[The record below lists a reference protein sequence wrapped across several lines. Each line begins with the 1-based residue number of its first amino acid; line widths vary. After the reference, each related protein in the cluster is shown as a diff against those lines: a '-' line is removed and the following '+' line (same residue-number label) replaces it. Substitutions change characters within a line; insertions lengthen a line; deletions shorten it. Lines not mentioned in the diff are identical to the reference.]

1 MYSKS
6 EIIDGQVRTK
16 PGITSTSDDT
26 TDALREPDMV
36 TCDNNSKYYK
46 DVLGF
51 ESEKEM
57 AEVFVTDYKE
67 MIESIEKYGG
77 FYIGRYEL
85 SSEGVQ
91 KDKEVLSLGW
101 YGSYQKCK
109 MLKNSEK
116 VETRMIWGCQWDA
129 ACNFIANKGEGNVC
143 KIFKNAVEEMESK
156 SAGDAWNSSLDTT
169 VTNMKEDDIGIIK
182 NLGRLLGKTDIEGQL
197 NEIKLVN
204 NFLDTQIRT
213 AEDEKNKNEKMYR
226 TLGIVA
232 GMTITILL
240 I

>member
-1 MYSKS
+1 MDK
-6 EIIDGQVRTK
+6 ILNLIL
-16 PGITSTSDDT
+16 ITSTIIGITFSKKYAYRVKELQEMKN
-26 TDALREPDMV
+26 ALNIFMTKIKFTYEPIPSTFM
-36 TCDNNSKYYK
+36 
-46 DVLGF
+46 
-51 ESEKEM
+51 
-57 AEVFVTDYKE
+57 
-67 MIESIEKYGG
+67 
-77 FYIGRYEL
+77 YI
-85 SSEGVQ
+85 
-91 KDKEVLSLGW
+91 
-101 YGSYQKCK
+101 
-109 MLKNSEK
+109 SEK
-116 VETRMIWGCQWDA
+116 V
-129 ACNFIANKGEGNVC
+129 EGNVC

>member
-1 MYSKS
+1 MFWIKLL
-6 EIIDGQVRTK
+6 ILNLIL
-16 PGITSTSDDT
+16 ITSTIIGITFSKKYAYRVKELQEMKN
-26 TDALREPDMV
+26 ALNIFMTKIKFTYEPIPSTFM
-36 TCDNNSKYYK
+36 
-46 DVLGF
+46 
-51 ESEKEM
+51 
-57 AEVFVTDYKE
+57 
-67 MIESIEKYGG
+67 
-77 FYIGRYEL
+77 YI
-85 SSEGVQ
+85 
-91 KDKEVLSLGW
+91 
-101 YGSYQKCK
+101 
-109 MLKNSEK
+109 SEK
-116 VETRMIWGCQWDA
+116 V
-129 ACNFIANKGEGNVC
+129 EGNVC

-156 SAGDAWNSSLDTT
+156 SAT

>member
-1 MYSKS
+1 MFWIKLL
-6 EIIDGQVRTK
+6 ILNLIL
-16 PGITSTSDDT
+16 ITSTIIGITFSKKYAYRVKELQEMKN
-26 TDALREPDMV
+26 ALNIFMTKIKFTYEPIPSTFM
-36 TCDNNSKYYK
+36 
-46 DVLGF
+46 
-51 ESEKEM
+51 
-57 AEVFVTDYKE
+57 
-67 MIESIEKYGG
+67 
-77 FYIGRYEL
+77 YI
-85 SSEGVQ
+85 
-91 KDKEVLSLGW
+91 
-101 YGSYQKCK
+101 
-109 MLKNSEK
+109 SEK
-116 VETRMIWGCQWDA
+116 VD
-129 ACNFIANKGEGNVC
+129 GNVY
-143 KIFKNAVEEMESK
+143 KIFKNAVEE

>member
-1 MYSKS
+1 MFWIKLL
-6 EIIDGQVRTK
+6 ILNLIL
-16 PGITSTSDDT
+16 ITSTIIGITFSKKYAYRVKELQEMKN
-26 TDALREPDMV
+26 ALNIFMTKIKFTYEPIPSTFM
-36 TCDNNSKYYK
+36 
-46 DVLGF
+46 
-51 ESEKEM
+51 
-57 AEVFVTDYKE
+57 
-67 MIESIEKYGG
+67 
-77 FYIGRYEL
+77 YI
-85 SSEGVQ
+85 
-91 KDKEVLSLGW
+91 
-101 YGSYQKCK
+101 
-109 MLKNSEK
+109 SEK
-116 VETRMIWGCQWDA
+116 V
-129 ACNFIANKGEGNVC
+129 EGNVC

-169 VTNMKEDDIGIIK
+169 VTNMKEDD
-182 NLGRLLGKTDIEGQL
+182 LGRLLGKTDIEGQL

>member
-1 MYSKS
+1 
-6 EIIDGQVRTK
+6 
-16 PGITSTSDDT
+16 
-26 TDALREPDMV
+26 
-36 TCDNNSKYYK
+36 
-46 DVLGF
+46 
-51 ESEKEM
+51 
-57 AEVFVTDYKE
+57 
-67 MIESIEKYGG
+67 
-77 FYIGRYEL
+77 
-85 SSEGVQ
+85 
-91 KDKEVLSLGW
+91 
-101 YGSYQKCK
+101 
-109 MLKNSEK
+109 
-116 VETRMIWGCQWDA
+116 
-129 ACNFIANKGEGNVC
+129 
-143 KIFKNAVEEMESK
+143 MESK

>member
-1 MYSKS
+1 MFWIKLL
-6 EIIDGQVRTK
+6 ILNLIL
-16 PGITSTSDDT
+16 ITSTIIGITFSKKYAYRVKELQEMKN
-26 TDALREPDMV
+26 ALNIFMTKIKFTYEPISSTFM
-36 TCDNNSKYYK
+36 
-46 DVLGF
+46 
-51 ESEKEM
+51 
-57 AEVFVTDYKE
+57 
-67 MIESIEKYGG
+67 
-77 FYIGRYEL
+77 YI
-85 SSEGVQ
+85 
-91 KDKEVLSLGW
+91 
-101 YGSYQKCK
+101 
-109 MLKNSEK
+109 SEK
-116 VETRMIWGCQWDA
+116 V
-129 ACNFIANKGEGNVC
+129 EGNVC

-232 GMTITILL
+232 GITITILL

>member
-1 MYSKS
+1 MFWIKLL
-6 EIIDGQVRTK
+6 ILNLIL
-16 PGITSTSDDT
+16 ITSTIIGITFSKKYAYRVKELQEMKN
-26 TDALREPDMV
+26 ALNIFMTKIKFTYEPIPSTFM
-36 TCDNNSKYYK
+36 
-46 DVLGF
+46 
-51 ESEKEM
+51 
-57 AEVFVTDYKE
+57 
-67 MIESIEKYGG
+67 
-77 FYIGRYEL
+77 YI
-85 SSEGVQ
+85 
-91 KDKEVLSLGW
+91 
-101 YGSYQKCK
+101 
-109 MLKNSEK
+109 SEK
-116 VETRMIWGCQWDA
+116 V
-129 ACNFIANKGEGNVC
+129 EGNVC

-156 SAGDAWNSSLDTT
+156 SAGDAWNSSL
-169 VTNMKEDDIGIIK
+169 TNMKEDDIGIIK